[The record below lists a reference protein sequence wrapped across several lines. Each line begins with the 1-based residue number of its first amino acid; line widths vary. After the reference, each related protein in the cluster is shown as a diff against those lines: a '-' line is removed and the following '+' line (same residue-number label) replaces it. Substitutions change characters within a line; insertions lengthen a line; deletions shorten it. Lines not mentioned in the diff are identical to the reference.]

1 MKESTKAVFKYLQ
14 DNNNAD
20 ITAKALAD
28 ILGLDAKVV
37 NGSFTAAI
45 QRKGY
50 GYREEAEIKTE
61 NGHEKVKFL
70 KLTDAGLALDVDAAD
85 KKED

>member
-1 MKESTKAVFKYLQ
+1 MKDSTKAVFKYLQ
-14 DNNNAD
+14 ENNNED
-20 ITAKALAD
+20 ITAKALAEV
-28 ILGLDAKVV
+28 LGLDAKVV
-37 NGSFTAAI
+37 NGAFTAAI

-50 GYREEAEIKTE
+50 GYREEAEIKTD

-70 KLTDAGLALDVDAAD
+70 KLTDAGLALDVDAVD